1 MEKIDTHSEVVQ
13 KTLRI
18 LEDKAKQKQLV
29 NYGELYPKIGLST
42 EDPEDR
48 NTGAAILS
56 EVNIITIQEKNIMLS
71 SLVTLREKQYPAQGF
86 FEFAVEQ
93 KRMTPTNDEMKL
105 LAFWANEV
113 SKAFKA
119 YD

>member
-1 MEKIDTHSEVVQ
+1 MKNINTNSKIVQ

-18 LEDKAKQKQLV
+18 LEGKAKQKQLV
-29 NYGELYPKIGLST
+29 NYGELYPKIGLNT
-42 EDPEDR
+42 ENLEDR
-48 NTGAAILS
+48 NTGATILAK
-56 EVNIITIQEKNIMLS
+56 VNIITIQEKNVMLS

-93 KRMTPTNDEMKL
+93 KRMTPTKDEMKL
-105 LAFWANEV
+105 LAFWADEV
-113 SKAFKA
+113 SKTFKA